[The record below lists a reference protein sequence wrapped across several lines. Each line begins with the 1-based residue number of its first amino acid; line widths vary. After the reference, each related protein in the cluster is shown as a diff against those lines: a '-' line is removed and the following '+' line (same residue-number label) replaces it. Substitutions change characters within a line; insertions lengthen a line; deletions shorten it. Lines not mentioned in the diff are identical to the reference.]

1 MHLVTGWSHAR
12 ASSLASFPN
21 HKLDECGNEA
31 SLHFGEAWKR
41 VLFLVLFD
49 VWALLLHGI
58 MPVQRTEEDII
69 KSAQD
74 ERQYRSG
81 NELRMGMGMD
91 VFGDL

>member
-1 MHLVTGWSHAR
+1 
-12 ASSLASFPN
+12 
-21 HKLDECGNEA
+21 
-31 SLHFGEAWKR
+31 
-41 VLFLVLFD
+41 VLFD